1 MNGGKIMK
9 RFTFLGG
16 FVLLSTVIALP
27 FLLAC
32 RKSAERGEN
41 EENIRYDIDEYMA
54 AEGL

>member
-1 MNGGKIMK
+1 MK

-27 FLLAC
+27 FFLA
-32 RKSAERGEN
+32 RKKILRRVEDD
-41 EENIRYDIDEYMA
+41 ENIRYDINEYMA

>member
-1 MNGGKIMK
+1 MK

>member
-1 MNGGKIMK
+1 MK

-27 FLLAC
+27 FFLA
-32 RKSAERGEN
+32 RKKPAGRGEN

>member
-1 MNGGKIMK
+1 MK

-27 FLLAC
+27 FFLA
-32 RKSAERGEN
+32 RKKMAERGKN
-41 EENIRYDIDEYMA
+41 EENIRYDIDEYIA